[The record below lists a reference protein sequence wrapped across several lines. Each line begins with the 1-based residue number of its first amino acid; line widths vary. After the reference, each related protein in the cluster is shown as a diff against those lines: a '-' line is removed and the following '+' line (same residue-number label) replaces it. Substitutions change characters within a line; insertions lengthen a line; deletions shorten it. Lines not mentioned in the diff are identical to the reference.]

1 MLRRLGA
8 AALLALLALLSGLPL
23 RVPPATAAVV
33 TMTAAQPAPGP
44 IPGLTERFFAASQ
57 IRRGD
62 PGRIRVVE
70 LSPAHP
76 VADLIFMHGHA
87 DRPDNHRDLFQAW
100 AASGIRV
107 LAPDLPSHGLTTS
120 TRIDAWDT
128 ADLLAI
134 TGTIDRTLGVP
145 RRPLIVAGW
154 SFGGLLV
161 TRLLQ
166 EPALLGLLGRR
177 PAAAIL
183 LAPAVVPLPFSGGDG
198 ISRLAALTH
207 TPNPPVAGPPSPA
220 SPLLD
225 PVFAVRLLA
234 SAMQAKESPLPRGI
248 PVQVVVSDPAQDRYI
263 NAGAVRAWATGQR
276 QADAAV
282 SITVCDGAR
291 HAVDLEPWPIGPQV
305 RAITVAFL
313 GHLISGLTRGSAS
326 PIPSE
331 GALGCRT
338 L

>member
-1 MLRRLGA
+1 
-8 AALLALLALLSGLPL
+8 
-23 RVPPATAAVV
+23 
-33 TMTAAQPAPGP
+33 
-44 IPGLTERFFAASQ
+44 
-57 IRRGD
+57 
-62 PGRIRVVE
+62 
-70 LSPAHP
+70 
-76 VADLIFMHGHA
+76 
-87 DRPDNHRDLFQAW
+87 
-100 AASGIRV
+100 
-107 LAPDLPSHGLTTS
+107 
-120 TRIDAWDT
+120 
-128 ADLLAI
+128 
-134 TGTIDRTLGVP
+134 
-145 RRPLIVAGW
+145 
-154 SFGGLLV
+154 
-161 TRLLQ
+161 
-166 EPALLGLLGRR
+166 LLGLLGRR